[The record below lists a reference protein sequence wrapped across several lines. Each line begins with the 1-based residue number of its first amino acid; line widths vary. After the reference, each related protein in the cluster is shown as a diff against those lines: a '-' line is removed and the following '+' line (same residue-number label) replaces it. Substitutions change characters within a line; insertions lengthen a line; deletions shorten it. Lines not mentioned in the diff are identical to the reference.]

1 MSSVLAG
8 SGVLIDGVWRDATT
22 GGSLTVVDP
31 STGAPGDPVQAA
43 GAGEVEEAVA
53 VARTAHRD
61 GRWRELPPIE
71 RGRLLAAAAAE
82 LRGQAAALAGA
93 IAAESGMPEAFARF
107 VEVPLAAE
115 ALEFFAGL
123 CARDVGAVLPFNP
136 GVAPGEYLA
145 FTLAE
150 PAGPAALITPWN
162 FPLLIPAWK
171 AAAALAAGCPAILKP
186 APQAPRSGAALAA
199 ALERAGLPA
208 GTIQVLSGGD
218 DVGKALVDHPEVP
231 VVSFTG
237 STPAGRQ
244 VAAAAGARL
253 KRVALELGGK
263 SPQVVFADADLDQAA
278 AACLFGSFWHA
289 GQVCQASGRVLVARE
304 VYGAFSERLAAG
316 AARLRVGSAHDP
328 ATDVGPLREGAHL
341 PEVLAVV
348 DGARTEGARLLAGGR
363 GWSDGGA
370 FMEPTVLA
378 DVHPG
383 MDVAQ
388 RELFAPVCALI
399 PFDGEDEA
407 VRLANATEF
416 GLAAGVWTADLK
428 RGLRL
433 ARRIES
439 GIVWLNSYLLLSA
452 VAPVSPQRSSGL
464 AAELGADAL
473 HPYQTRKTV
482 VVDLNPE
489 TARFF

>member
-1 MSSVLAG
+1 MSAVTLE
-8 SGVLIDGVWRDATT
+8 SGVLIDGAWREAAS
-22 GGSLTVVDP
+22 GGTLRVVDP
-31 STGAPGDPVQAA
+31 SSGEPGEPLPAA
-43 GAGEVEEAVA
+43 GPSEVAEAAA
-53 VARTAHRD
+53 VARAAHRD
-61 GRWRELPPIE
+61 GRWRQMPPIE
-71 RGRLLAAAAAE
+71 RGRLMAAAAAE
-82 LRGQAAALAGA
+82 LRAQAVALARV

-115 ALEFFAGL
+115 ALEFFAGV
-123 CARDVGAVLPFNP
+123 CTREAGAVLPFNP

-145 FTLAE
+145 YTLAE

-199 ALERAGLPA
+199 ALGRAGLPA
-208 GTIQVLSGGD
+208 GVIQVLTGGD
-218 DVGKALVDHPEVP
+218 EVGRALVEHADLP

-237 STPAGRQ
+237 STPAGRE
-244 VAAAAGARL
+244 VASSAGARL

-263 SPQVVFADADLDQAA
+263 SPQIVFADADLEQAV
-278 AACLFGSFWHA
+278 AACLFGAFWHA

-304 VYGAFSERLAAG
+304 IYDTFAERLAAA

-328 ATDVGPLREGAHL
+328 ATDVGPLRERERL
-341 PEVLAVV
+341 DEVLALV
-348 DGARTEGARLLAGGR
+348 DGARAEGARLLAGGR

-378 DVHPG
+378 DVDPG
-383 MDVAQ
+383 MTVAQ
-388 RELFAPVCALI
+388 RELFAPVCVLV
-399 PFDGEDEA
+399 PFDGEDDA
-407 VRLANATEF
+407 VSLANVTEF
-416 GLAAGVWTADLK
+416 GLAAGVWTTDLK

-433 ARRIES
+433 ARRIEA
-439 GIVWLNSYLLLSA
+439 GILWLNSYLLLSA

-464 AAELGADAL
+464 AAELGTEAL
-473 HPYQTRKTV
+473 QPYQLRKTV